1 MISVVDLAVV
11 SLQKIKL
18 ASFEEH
24 FEAKVCY
31 VLFVVQLC
39 ELYMVSLKTTSCSTL
54 CQLSR
59 DLAGLQGSREHSGMG
74 TGEAGREE
82 N

>member
-31 VLFVVQLC
+31 VLFVV
-39 ELYMVSLKTTSCSTL
+39 
-54 CQLSR
+54 
-59 DLAGLQGSREHSGMG
+59 
-74 TGEAGREE
+74 
-82 N
+82 

>member
-1 MISVVDLAVV
+1 MISVLHLAVF

-18 ASFEEH
+18 AAFEEH

-31 VLFVVQLC
+31 VLFVV
-39 ELYMVSLKTTSCSTL
+39 YV
-54 CQLSR
+54 
-59 DLAGLQGSREHSGMG
+59 
-74 TGEAGREE
+74 

>member
-1 MISVVDLAVV
+1 MAVV

-18 ASFEEH
+18 AAFEEH

-31 VLFVVQLC
+31 VSFVVYVNYTWCLLRIRAVQRFL
-39 ELYMVSLKTTSCSTL
+39 VW
-54 CQLSR
+54 SR
-59 DLAGLQGSREHSGMG
+59 LGRAGGIKGTHIGRW
-74 TGEAGREE
+74 TGEGREE

>member
-1 MISVVDLAVV
+1 MLFEQLGVKFFMTGHITVISVLDLAVV

-18 ASFEEH
+18 TAFEEH

-31 VLFVVQLC
+31 VLFVV
-39 ELYMVSLKTTSCSTL
+39 YV
-54 CQLSR
+54 
-59 DLAGLQGSREHSGMG
+59 
-74 TGEAGREE
+74 

>member
-1 MISVVDLAVV
+1 MIASPISWCNPVLTVHTTRNIWCSYDVLFEQLGVKFFMTGHITVISVLDLAVV

-18 ASFEEH
+18 AAFEEH

-31 VLFVVQLC
+31 VLFVV
-39 ELYMVSLKTTSCSTL
+39 YV
-54 CQLSR
+54 
-59 DLAGLQGSREHSGMG
+59 
-74 TGEAGREE
+74 